1 MRSLEIHDGPT
12 TRAVL
17 AIGRAAGNGVSRP
30 PARRVAAR
38 PVRRAVPRVAG
49 VRGTRGGH
57 GGGRVTRYGPAAPPQ
72 PPVITK
78 TTKHMNTTLIT
89 LNAQFGRRT
98 NTLSR
103 GPGDRRRNPPSS
115 RRAERIA
122 CPPKLKAAKPNSLC
136 LLPPPASSWP
146 HRSCW
151 SIASPSVSL
160 NRGPDQASR

>member
-1 MRSLEIHDGPT
+1 MRSLEIHDARGPRDR
-12 TRAVL
+12 TR
-17 AIGRAAGNGVSRP
+17 GRKWCRSRP

-49 VRGTRGGH
+49 VRGTRGGRRSGGH

-78 TTKHMNTTLIT
+78 TTKHMNTLIT

-103 GPGDRRRNPPSS
+103 GPGDRAQPTLVTS
-115 RRAERIA
+115 RRTH
-122 CPPKLKAAKPNSLC
+122 CMPPKAESSKAQLPLPAASSC
-136 LLPPPASSWP
+136 LLLA
-146 HRSCW
+146 
-151 SIASPSVSL
+151 PSQLLEYSL
-160 NRGPDQASR
+160 SLRLP

>member
-1 MRSLEIHDGPT
+1 MRSLEIHDARGPRDR
-12 TRAVL
+12 TR
-17 AIGRAAGNGVSRP
+17 GRKWCIAAAG
-30 PARRVAAR
+30 PARGGAAGPPRGAAR
-38 PVRRAVPRVAG
+38 RGRTRNARRS
-49 VRGTRGGH
+49 GGH